1 MIVKTEAVVLR
12 AMKYR
17 ESSKI
22 VSFYTKDFGMLSGI
36 VKGARRAKNPFGSS
50 LEPMSHV
57 SLIVYKKP
65 NRELQTVTQCE
76 MIHSC
81 RRLSEDLEK
90 MSVAMSMIELVSL
103 VAHEEENLPLFL
115 LLVKSLEDIDTT
127 TGNPAIIGW
136 YFHLRLMTIL
146 GFQPKFDRCGG
157 CHQPLITAGRPLKF
171 DVSKGAP
178 FCESC
183 SSHSGSLVSVSSAVF
198 DMLSRLNSGE
208 QIHHAQSRA
217 FDARMKEELES
228 FLRTYLRFH
237 IPGIRM
243 LRSEKVFSQ
252 ILTPA

>member
-22 VSFYTKDFGMLSGI
+22 VSFYTKNFGMLSGI
-36 VKGARRAKNPFGSS
+36 VKGARRAKNPFGSA

-76 MIHSC
+76 IIRSL

-115 LLVKSLEDIDTT
+115 LLVKSLEDIDETASD
-127 TGNPAIIGW
+127 PATIGW
-136 YFHLRLMTIL
+136 YFHLRLMTVL

-157 CHQPLITAGRPLKF
+157 CHQEMVSAGKPLKF
-171 DVSKGAP
+171 DLSKGAP
-178 FCESC
+178 FCDSC
-183 SSHSGSLVSVSSAVF
+183 SSHSGSLVTVSSAAF
-198 DMLSRLNSGE
+198 TLLSRLNNGERIQHARSG
-208 QIHHAQSRA
+208 A
-217 FDARMKEELES
+217 FDARVKEELES

-252 ILTPA
+252 ILIPA